1 MPAQNL
7 PLQVG
12 MDLLDCMGIGLLIGF
27 VRILFSYRKKAVC
40 IAADFLSTGLCF
52 LLLQSYSVG
61 YSQAGVLR
69 WYMLLAAAV
78 GAWSVERLL
87 LGLRNRISRKLQHMI
102 RCDRKKLQKRRK
114 KRKSNEK
121 RHKKQLQKNG
131 ALLYN
136 SNV

>member
-12 MDLLDCMGIGLLIGF
+12 LDLLDCMGIGLLVGL
-27 VRILFSYRKKAVC
+27 VRILFSYRKKAVG
-40 IAADFLSTGLCF
+40 IAADFLCTGLCF
-52 LLLQSYSVG
+52 LLLQSYAVG

-69 WYMLLAAAV
+69 WYMLLSAAM

-87 LGLRNRISRKLQHMI
+87 VGLRNKISRKLQNRMGHS
-102 RCDRKKLQKRRK
+102 RKKLQNRRK
-114 KRKSNEK
+114 NQKSNEK
-121 RHKKQLQKNG
+121 RHKKQLQKNS